1 MAENVSPVTPLS
13 AARGWDLLA
22 GQQLGRIVIVVDGAA
37 EIFPVNYVVDGES
50 VVIRTA
56 EGTKLDGLLNN
67 NRVAFEVDTWDVDHG
82 YSVVLH
88 GSAAPITDPAE
99 LARAEA
105 LRLRPWIPTVKT
117 VFVRIDGEQISARKF
132 TFGPDPIEK
141 YRY

>member
-1 MAENVSPVTPLS
+1 MAEQASPVTILGP
-13 AARGWDLLA
+13 ARAWDILA
-22 GQQLGRIVIVVDGAA
+22 GQQIGRIVVVIDGQA
-37 EIFPVNYVVDGES
+37 EIFPVNYVTDGETL
-50 VVIRTA
+50 VIRTA
-56 EGTKLDGLLNN
+56 EGTKLSALLRNH
-67 NRVAFEVDTWDVDHG
+67 RVAFEVDTWDVDHG

-88 GSAAPITDPAE
+88 GPAAPITDPAE

>member
-1 MAENVSPVTPLS
+1 LS
-13 AARGWDLLA
+13 TARAWDLLA

-56 EGTKLDGLLNN
+56 EGTKLDGLLSNN
-67 NRVAFEVDTWDVDHG
+67 HVAFETDTWDVDHG
-82 YSVVLH
+82 YSVVLR
-88 GSAAPITDPAE
+88 GVAAPITDPAE

-117 VFVRIDGEQISARKF
+117 VFVRIEAESLSARKF
-132 TFGPDPIEK
+132 AFGPDPIEK